1 MQQDKVEEVILK
13 KTSFFK
19 TKINEHVVDTILN
32 YTIDNKENF
41 KSRTWNCN
49 ILTSKNLCKN
59 ILYHLTEFKYVREHI
74 ENAIKNLLRQ
84 TFNNETPFMIHDS
97 WLNILDKNGYQ
108 EFHRHTE
115 DDGSGVLYLTDD
127 NSAIEFAIFPD
138 DLRTQFQPKKCD
150 LILFDSSTFH
160 RVLES
165 KQERFSLA
173 FNFKVGK

>member
-1 MQQDKVEEVILK
+1 MQQDKIEEVILK

-19 TKINEHVVDTILN
+19 TKINEHVVNTILN
-32 YTIDNKENF
+32 YTKDNKENF

-74 ENAIKNLLRQ
+74 ENAIKNLLMQ

-115 DDGSGVLYLTDD
+115 DDGSGVLYLTDN

-138 DLRTQFQPKKCD
+138 DLRTQVEPKKCD
-150 LILFDSSTFH
+150 LLVFDSSTFH

>member
-1 MQQDKVEEVILK
+1 MVKVASFGTKRKLKETDLLSSFGVLKGYTMCVSQDG
-13 KTSFFK
+13 
-19 TKINEHVVDTILN
+19 N
-32 YTIDNKENF
+32 
-41 KSRTWNCN
+41 
-49 ILTSKNLCKN
+49 KN

-74 ENAIKNLLRQ
+74 ENAIKNLLMQ

-138 DLRTQFQPKKCD
+138 DLRTQVEPKKCD
-150 LILFDSSTFH
+150 LLLFDSSTFH

>member
-1 MQQDKVEEVILK
+1 MQQDKIEEVILK

-32 YTIDNKENF
+32 YTKDNKENF

-74 ENAIKNLLRQ
+74 ENAIKNLLMQ

-115 DDGSGVLYLTDD
+115 DDGSGVLYLSDD

-138 DLRTQFQPKKCD
+138 DLRTQVEPKKCD
-150 LILFDSSTFH
+150 LLLFDSSTFH